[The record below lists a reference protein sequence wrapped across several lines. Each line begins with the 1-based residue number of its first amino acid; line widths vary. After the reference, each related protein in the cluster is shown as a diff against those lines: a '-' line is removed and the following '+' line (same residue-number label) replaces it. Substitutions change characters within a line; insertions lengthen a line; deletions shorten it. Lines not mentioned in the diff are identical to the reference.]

1 MNFKYDIEQTY
12 LEKVLEKL
20 KEVGDNGVVFA
31 YYLIDDDNVNSTPI
45 GNILHFNN
53 AEGLKNAIEIKA
65 SEIMSQ
71 CFKTENVKF
80 QKCGISIYNKNKM
93 KFEEVDEVEQV
104 ES

>member
-53 AEGLKNAIEIKA
+53 AEGLKMQLKLKQAKLCRNVLKLKMSNSKNVAFQSITKIK
-65 SEIMSQ
+65 
-71 CFKTENVKF
+71 
-80 QKCGISIYNKNKM
+80 
-93 KFEEVDEVEQV
+93 
-104 ES
+104 